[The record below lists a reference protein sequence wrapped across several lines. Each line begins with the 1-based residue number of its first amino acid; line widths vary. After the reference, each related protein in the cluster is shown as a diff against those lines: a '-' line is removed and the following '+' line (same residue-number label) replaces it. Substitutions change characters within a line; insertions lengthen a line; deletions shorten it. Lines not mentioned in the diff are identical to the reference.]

1 MMIYD
6 LIIIGAGASGCMA
19 GIQAARRGASVLLLE
34 KNEKIGIV
42 VGKMMV
48 NR

>member
-1 MMIYD
+1 MICQTNDVNCLKIMGY
-6 LIIIGAGASGCMA
+6 
-19 GIQAARRGASVLLLE
+19 VE